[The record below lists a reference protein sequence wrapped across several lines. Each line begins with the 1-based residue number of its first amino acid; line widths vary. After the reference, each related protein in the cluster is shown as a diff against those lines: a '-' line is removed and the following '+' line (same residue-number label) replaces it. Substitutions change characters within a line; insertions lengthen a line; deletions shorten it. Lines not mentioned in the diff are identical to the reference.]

1 MPDMSGQDR
10 GAEASA
16 WWCAPSEVEVTT
28 RATPEAVYALLEEP
42 RTYPDW
48 LVGAQ
53 AIRGVDPAFPA
64 PGSTFDH
71 RVGPSTQA
79 TVADHSEAIDA
90 DPPHLLSLR
99 VHVGPVQG
107 VARLVLDEV
116 APGRTRVRMQE
127 RPIGWAKALTPLLR
141 PVLAARNRVSL
152 QRLRALAE
160 SSP

>member
-1 MPDMSGQDR
+1 MSSEDR
-10 GAEASA
+10 GAGPRA
-16 WWCAPSEVEVTT
+16 WWFGPSQVEVTT

-64 PGSTFDH
+64 PGATFDH
-71 RVGPSTQA
+71 RVGPNSLA
-79 TVADHSEAIDA
+79 TVADHSEALEV
-90 DPPHLLSLR
+90 DPPHLLSLK
-99 VHVGPVQG
+99 VHVGPLHG
-107 VARLVLDEV
+107 IARLLLDPV

-127 RPIGWAKALTPLLR
+127 TPTGWARAVTPLLR
-141 PVLAARNRVSL
+141 PLLAARNRISL

-160 SSP
+160 SSR